1 MRGSLYAS
9 CVQDGSVVVF
19 GAAVGLRRRGST
31 GSTRI
36 SPFRGGTPDEPTPA
50 PRGREGGVPM
60 ARIQVNP
67 EELRAVAAQFR
78 KSSEESNAMVQ
89 TLSTAVRNLDNNW
102 DGLSSEKFYQ
112 DFEQWRQEMIHFV
125 AVLDQ
130 IHQQLMAI
138 AQRFEEADRPA

>member
-1 MRGSLYAS
+1 
-9 CVQDGSVVVF
+9 
-19 GAAVGLRRRGST
+19 
-31 GSTRI
+31 
-36 SPFRGGTPDEPTPA
+36 
-50 PRGREGGVPM
+50 M